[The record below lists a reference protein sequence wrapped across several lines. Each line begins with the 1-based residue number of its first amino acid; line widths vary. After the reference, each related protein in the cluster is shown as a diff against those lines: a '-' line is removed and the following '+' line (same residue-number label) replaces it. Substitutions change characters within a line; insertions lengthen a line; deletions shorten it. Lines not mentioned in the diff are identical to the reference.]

1 MDFARSARA
10 LADRYDR
17 EAAGEDVDED
27 IGSGSEDDG
36 EMIARMDLFMPV
48 VQRLVGALG
57 GFEVSTSPHSSF
69 ENSDEVDGYVGL
81 QDVENPETKEIETVY
96 RPGDSALGVMRDL
109 KKLWRKDDTDDERT
123 VFRCFA
129 KSGLCSELI
138 ALLEECTGRGLSGRK
153 IALAAADLLAA
164 LTWPIDVQQE
174 LKDMMDDTEAVVTD
188 YASLLRSQVEFK
200 VCLVSIDTSDVKLIP
215 QSI

>member
-1 MDFARSARA
+1 
-10 LADRYDR
+10 
-17 EAAGEDVDED
+17 V
-27 IGSGSEDDG
+27 
-36 EMIARMDLFMPV
+36 
-48 VQRLVGALG
+48 
-57 GFEVSTSPHSSF
+57 
-69 ENSDEVDGYVGL
+69 L
-81 QDVENPETKEIETVY
+81 QDVENPDTKEIETVY

-138 ALLEECTGRGLSGRK
+138 ALLEECTGRGQSGRK

-188 YASLLRSQVEFK
+188 YAD
-200 VCLVSIDTSDVKLIP
+200 VSGTKLIP
-215 QSI
+215 